1 MVMLSVV
8 PNKKD
13 SSSSIETDAQTQ
25 LKKLPGTTETS
36 HEVGSWEEWAQSI
49 AEAHDPKSE
58 STARALKTHWEEV
71 DIIARVLSQSFP
83 FAFDRLG
90 ELMKTGK
97 ISEFPLKF

>member
-1 MVMLSVV
+1 MYGAL
-8 PNKKD
+8 
-13 SSSSIETDAQTQ
+13 AQAQ
-25 LKKLPGTTETS
+25 LKKLLSPEQRKHLTKL
-36 HEVGSWEEWAQSI
+36 VLAEEWAQSI

-83 FAFDRLG
+83 FAFDRLA